1 MKAMVLAAGEGRRMR
16 PLTDVTPKPLL
27 TVAGRPLIEHH
38 IVGLRD
44 AGVTEIVINVSYL
57 GQQLVEFLG
66 DGSRWGVELMVSE
79 ETVPL
84 ETAGGVVQALPVL
97 GDQPFLLVNGDIYT
111 DFPFATL
118 KSVSLIA
125 GGGYLVLVANP
136 PHHPE
141 GDFCLHGQRLG
152 LIEDKAS
159 AGAPAAAIQSMTY
172 SGIGLYDPQ
181 LCAAEAPGKN
191 PLRPLLDRAVAGAL
205 LRGEL
210 YSGVWEDIGT
220 PERLASINARFPS
233 VPVNQ

>member
-1 MKAMVLAAGEGRRMR
+1 MKAMVLAAGEGRRMK
-16 PLTDVTPKPLL
+16 PLTDITPKPLL

-57 GQQLVEFLG
+57 VQQLVEFLG
-66 DGSRWGVELMVSE
+66 DGSRWGVEIMVSE

-159 AGAPAAAIQSMTY
+159 AGAPAASIQSMTY

-181 LCAAEAPGKN
+181 LFAAEAPGKK

-205 LRGEL
+205 LQGEL

-233 VPVNQ
+233 VPVSQ

>member
-66 DGSRWGVELMVSE
+66 DGSRWGVEIMVSE

-159 AGAPAAAIQSMTY
+159 AVAPAASVQSMTY
-172 SGIGLYDPQ
+172 SGIGLYDPK
-181 LCAAEAPGKN
+181 LFAAEAPGKK

-205 LRGEL
+205 LQGEL

-233 VPVNQ
+233 VPVSQ

>member
-1 MKAMVLAAGEGRRMR
+1 MKAMVLAAGEGRRMK
-16 PLTDVTPKPLL
+16 PLTDVKPKPLL

-44 AGVTEIVINVSYL
+44 AGVTEIVVNVSYL

-79 ETVPL
+79 EAAPM
-84 ETAGGVVQALPVL
+84 ETAGGVVQALPCL

-118 KSVSLIA
+118 RQASLIA
-125 GGGYLVLVANP
+125 GGGYLVLVPNP

-152 LIEDKAS
+152 LIESTS
-159 AGAPAAAIQSMTY
+159 AVGEPAGSTQSVTY

-181 LCAAEAPGKN
+181 LFAAEAPVKK

-205 LRGEL
+205 LQGEL

-220 PERLASINARFPS
+220 PERLAGINARFPS
-233 VPVNQ
+233 VPVSQ

>member
-38 IVGLRD
+38 IVRLRD
-44 AGVTEIVINVSYL
+44 AGVTEIVVNVSYL

-66 DGSRWGVELMVSE
+66 DGSRWGVELKASKE
-79 ETVPL
+79 AAPL
-84 ETAGGVVQALPVL
+84 ETAGGVLQALPCL

-159 AGAPAAAIQSMTY
+159 AGAPAASIQSMTY

-181 LCAAEAPGKN
+181 LFAAEAPGKK

-205 LRGEL
+205 LQGEL

-233 VPVNQ
+233 VPVSQ

>member
-38 IVGLRD
+38 IVRLRD
-44 AGVTEIVINVSYL
+44 AGVTEIVVNVSYL

-66 DGSRWGVELMVSE
+66 DGSRWGVELKASKE
-79 ETVPL
+79 AAPL
-84 ETAGGVVQALPVL
+84 ETAGGVVQALPCL

-111 DFPFATL
+111 DFPFAKL
-118 KSVSLIA
+118 REVSLIS

-141 GDFCLHGQRLG
+141 GDFCLHGHRLACVENTALAG
-152 LIEDKAS
+152 GSAAS
-159 AGAPAAAIQSMTY
+159 IQSLTY

-181 LCAAEAPGKN
+181 LFAAEAPGKN
-191 PLRPLLDRAVAGAL
+191 PLRPLLDRAVAGEL
-205 LRGEL
+205 LQGEL

-233 VPVNQ
+233 VPVSQ

>member
-38 IVGLRD
+38 IVRLRD
-44 AGVTEIVINVSYL
+44 AGVTEIVVNVSYL

-66 DGSRWGVELMVSE
+66 DGSRWGVELTASKE
-79 ETVPL
+79 AAPL
-84 ETAGGVVQALPVL
+84 ETAGGVVQALPCL

-111 DFPFATL
+111 DFPFVKL
-118 KSVSLIA
+118 REVSLMA

-141 GDFCLHGQRLG
+141 GDFCLHGHRLACV
-152 LIEDKAS
+152 EDNAS
-159 AGAPAAAIQSMTY
+159 SGEAAEGIQSLTY

-181 LCAAEAPGKN
+181 LFAAEAPGKN
-191 PLRPLLDRAVAGAL
+191 PLRPLLDRAVAGEL
-205 LRGEL
+205 LQGEL

>member
-66 DGSRWGVELMVSE
+66 DGSRWGVEIMVSE

-118 KSVSLIA
+118 KTIA
-125 GGGYLVLVANP
+125 SSTISP
-136 PHHPE
+136 TQTKSPHYYTNTSIYIPNN
-141 GDFCLHGQRLG
+141 FFFKKRLN
-152 LIEDKAS
+152 
-159 AGAPAAAIQSMTY
+159 
-172 SGIGLYDPQ
+172 LYKFDP
-181 LCAAEAPGKN
+181 
-191 PLRPLLDRAVAGAL
+191 AVAY
-205 LRGEL
+205 RK
-210 YSGVWEDIGT
+210 YHI
-220 PERLASINARFPS
+220 
-233 VPVNQ
+233 

>member
-1 MKAMVLAAGEGRRMR
+1 MKAMVLAAGEGRRMK
-16 PLTDVTPKPLL
+16 PLTDVAPKPLL

-44 AGVTEIVINVSYL
+44 AGVTEIVVNVSYL

-66 DGSRWGVELMVSE
+66 DGSRWGIELTVSKE
-79 ETVPL
+79 AAPL
-84 ETAGGVVQALPVL
+84 ETAGGIVQALPCL

-118 KSVSLIA
+118 KQVSLIA
-125 GGGYLVLVANP
+125 GGGYLVLVPNP
-136 PHHPE
+136 FHHPE
-141 GDFCLHGQRLG
+141 GDFCLYGQRLASV
-152 LIEDKAS
+152 EDAAS
-159 AGAPAAAIQSMTY
+159 AGGSGASTQSLTY

-181 LCAAEAPGKN
+181 LFAAEAPGKK
-191 PLRPLLDRAVAGAL
+191 PLRPLLDRAVAGEL
-205 LRGEL
+205 LQGEL

-233 VPVNQ
+233 VPVRQ